1 MKTNLSDDINE
12 IKGEITK
19 NVSHGRVYNFFRK
32 LFGIRDDMMDNDEIR
47 QMMEDNTV
55 ISGSNMWILIMA
67 IFIASIGLN
76 VNSTAVIIGAMLISP
91 LMSGILTMG
100 YSLATFDL
108 TLLRKAF
115 TRFGIQV
122 IISLIASTLYF
133 AVSPL
138 TVATSEMIARTSP
151 TLWDVLIALFGGIAG
166 GIGNT
171 RKKKSN
177 VIPGVAIATALM
189 PPLCT
194 TGYGLAT
201 GQLRFIAGAFYLF
214 VINTLFIMLS
224 AAFITK
230 LMRIPT
236 HKITDTKKERRIQRF
251 VILIT
256 ILTIIPS
263 VLIGAYKVYETVME
277 QNLSSYLDN
286 SFTFSDT
293 KVVQSQID
301 VMNREIS
308 LSLVGT
314 QISDDVIGVLEK
326 DLGNYGLENYKLTIT
341 QNKSV
346 TNDTSDQITIA
357 LQEQTIESL
366 QKQLDE
372 QEKNIKEQQKKIDE
386 MQSSADS
393 KPDMKELSEKAAAI
407 FTEISDIGCGVMTDT
422 NGEYILLCGTSNK
435 EISADKQQTIKNWLT
450 TESGITRA
458 EINIKVVNNQ

>member
-115 TRFGIQV
+115 NRFGIQV

-407 FTEISDIGCGVMTDT
+407 FTEISDSGCGVMTDT

-458 EINIKVVNNQ
+458 EINIKVVNKQ

>member
-458 EINIKVVNNQ
+458 EINIKVVNKQ

>member
-108 TLLRKAF
+108 TLLKKAF

-458 EINIKVVNNQ
+458 EINIKVVNKQ